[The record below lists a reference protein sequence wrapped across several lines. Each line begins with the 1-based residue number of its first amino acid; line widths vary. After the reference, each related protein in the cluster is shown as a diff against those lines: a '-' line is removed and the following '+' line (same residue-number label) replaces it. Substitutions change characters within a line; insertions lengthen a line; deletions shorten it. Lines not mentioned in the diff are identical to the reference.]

1 MLGTRCFAHL
11 SGYNFLCFI
20 IHYLEGIMEII
31 SIAICVVCSFISLS
45 FIYSIRDFTSRG
57 VGASR
62 QVVIRTMLFSIFL
75 MMVLCTPISAFH
87 LLWIFPLIFI
97 IGSFSL
103 ELPFSLL
110 SIPAQFFFKLCTLG
124 LNHTEVNKN
133 IARFARFQEL
143 ILKGW
148 SQEEAK
154 EQLKK
159 EFDDA

>member
-1 MLGTRCFAHL
+1 
-11 SGYNFLCFI
+11 
-20 IHYLEGIMEII
+20 MEII

-133 IARFARFQEL
+133 IAQIRSFPRTHFKRMVTGRG
-143 ILKGW
+143 KGTI
-148 SQEEAK
+148 EK
-154 EQLKK
+154 GI
-159 EFDDA
+159 